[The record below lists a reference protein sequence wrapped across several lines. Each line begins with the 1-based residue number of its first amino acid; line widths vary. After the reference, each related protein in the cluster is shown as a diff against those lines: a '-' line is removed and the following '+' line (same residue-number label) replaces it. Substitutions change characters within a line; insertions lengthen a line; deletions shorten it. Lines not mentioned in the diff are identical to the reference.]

1 MTTPAPAL
9 PPLLTGHPVPRDAFG
24 AATALALRGGDPGT
38 LVHAE
43 TAAAVD
49 LGLILAPEMPLARAL
64 DAMLA
69 LQLATGDA
77 IGALAPPEVAV
88 HVAPPAG
95 LVVNGG
101 GCGGFRAAAP
111 VAMPKVEPDWLVLGL
126 WLAVLPRSTD
136 PGADPDRTTL
146 HDEGCGDLTVPDL
159 IESLARHLLVWIDR
173 LADEGRAPLVAAW
186 RLRLTEPG
194 DPDFLPMLERP

>member
-1 MTTPAPAL
+1 MTTPAL

-38 LVHAE
+38 LVYAQ
-43 TAAAVD
+43 TDAAVD
-49 LGLILAPEMPLARAL
+49 LAVILAPEMPLARAL

-77 IGALAPPEVAV
+77 IGALSPPEVAV
-88 HVAPPAG
+88 QIAPPAG

-101 GCGGFRAAAP
+101 SCGGFRAAAP
-111 VAMPKVEPDWLVLGL
+111 VAMPEVEPGWLTLGL
-126 WLAVLPRSTD
+126 WLAVMTRSTD
-136 PGADPDRTTL
+136 PGADPDHTTL
-146 HDEGCGDLTVPDL
+146 HDEGCGDLTVPHL
-159 IESLARHLLVWIDR
+159 IESLARHFLVWIDR

-186 RLRLTEPG
+186 QLRLIDPTA
-194 DPDFLPMLERP
+194 PDFLPILERP